1 MRLKRLKYLL
11 GMGGSA
17 GERILSAV
25 AIVVLPFAATVKVHK
40 SSVSKFLIDLM

>member
-25 AIVVLPFAATVKVHK
+25 AIVAGFIIGLYG
-40 SSVSKFLIDLM
+40 SRFLIDLM